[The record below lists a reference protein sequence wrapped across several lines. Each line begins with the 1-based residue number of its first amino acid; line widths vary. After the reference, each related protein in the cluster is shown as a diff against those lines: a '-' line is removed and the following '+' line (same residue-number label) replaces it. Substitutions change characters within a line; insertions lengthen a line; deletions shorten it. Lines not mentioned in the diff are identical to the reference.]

1 MYGVERRK
9 YHITITTW
17 HLLPYVDLAGHHQQI
32 EVQNL
37 LSMDNNRIEVENYV
51 GEDSWVSSDS
61 EEDNIGS
68 VEFNAI
74 KSLCGELMEEVY
86 EEDSLHLSYVT
97 KVVPTKCKSHIK
109 PCLKR
114 TCKIKLPKIPLYS
127 VKWKEFSE

>member
-1 MYGVERRK
+1 
-9 YHITITTW
+9 
-17 HLLPYVDLAGHHQQI
+17 LLPYVDLAGHHQQI

-86 EEDSLHLSYVT
+86 E
-97 KVVPTKCKSHIK
+97 
-109 PCLKR
+109 
-114 TCKIKLPKIPLYS
+114 
-127 VKWKEFSE
+127 